1 MKKIW
6 LGVVAGLVAA
16 ALVVGAFILGQR
28 SDGDV
33 ADPPP
38 PSPSTAPTPGPGGS
52 ESPSH
57 DGGRAIA
64 KGTVT
69 AGEGGTTEGPGG
81 VMLGYEPTEDGAV
94 QAATNYQAYFHST
107 AIKDADVRKQ
117 VIEAVAVDEA
127 AQAGLER
134 DGRAVSDYY
143 TQEKIPGLEVE
154 SERGAYAVES
164 FTPEKAQI
172 LLWTPWNT
180 QWAEDAAWEST
191 WALGRVTVVW
201 ERGDWRIEQF
211 PPEASASIPYPADP
225 EGNPS
230 PQEKWALLR
239 EPAPED
245 YEVEEIP
252 EFYRNEWLEYANAAR

>member
-94 QAATNYQAYFHST
+94 QATTNYQAYFHST

-117 VIEAVAVDEA
+117 VIDAVAVDEA
-127 AQAGLER
+127 AGAGIER
-134 DGRAVSDYY
+134 LAEGVNDYNEELIF
-143 TQEKIPGLEVE
+143 EKGVE

-172 LLWTPWNT
+172 LLWTPQKTHWRKSDS
-180 QWAEDAAWEST
+180 QDST
-191 WALGRVTVVW
+191 WVLGRVTVVW
-201 ERGDWRIEQF
+201 ERGDWKIEEY
-211 PPEASASIPYPADP
+211 PSLTSASIPDPADP